1 MRAKAGRQDDSY
13 VLVISTMLRRR
24 LILKNALNR
33 SEAYS
38 VLKWALD
45 TMMSM
50 RIPDLEY
57 LALNS
62 FEELKRTDFF
72 RPQEILLGKSICDI
86 CLTEPQSIMKAFE
99 IYDESNKYAP
109 TFQRAPGS
117 LMEFITADDRIRR
130 ETFIQTGFYP
140 KQLVISLDLNF

>member
-1 MRAKAGRQDDSY
+1 M
-13 VLVISTMLRRR
+13 LVISTMLRRR
-24 LILKNALNR
+24 LILKNVLNR

-38 VLKWALD
+38 VLKWSLD

-86 CLTEPQSIMKAFE
+86 CLTEP
-99 IYDESNKYAP
+99 
-109 TFQRAPGS
+109 
-117 LMEFITADDRIRR
+117 
-130 ETFIQTGFYP
+130 
-140 KQLVISLDLNF
+140 